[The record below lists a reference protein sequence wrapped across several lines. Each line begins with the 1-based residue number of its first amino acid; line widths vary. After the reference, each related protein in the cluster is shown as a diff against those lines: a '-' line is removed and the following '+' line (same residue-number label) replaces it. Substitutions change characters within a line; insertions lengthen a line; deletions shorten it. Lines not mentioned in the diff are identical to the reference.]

1 MLLDKLLLVGEPDGA
16 GTIADPPAPDPE
28 PAPQPEPEPPA
39 SDDAPADGEDAPAA
53 DGDDAPES
61 EDFTPEERRALL
73 ERLKDSDE
81 FKELVPKDEPKP
93 EKPAHPLI
101 TRQDDP
107 MYRAIAQDVGS
118 AYEQITAT
126 LKKLSDPNAQVMQS
140 EADTAAALM
149 DSIGH
154 FQALAERRGQLTTIT
169 MIAMRELGVEG
180 DFDEKNPIH
189 GELEQ
194 AIADI
199 EQKMTHNYRQ
209 RGRLLK
215 EIDPGRRQQMAQSIE
230 ESDAGLVGGF
240 LNNVIKLAAKH
251 GETQG
256 MAKAEKDFDKR
267 QATAVTL
274 AKSNGNVE
282 ATARARRVL
291 AGAVAQSSAN
301 TPSKTSSGPLTIE
314 EAQTL
319 SIEELKRR
327 GYA

>member
-1 MLLDKLLLVGEPDGA
+1 MLLRYLLVGEPDGTN
-16 GTIADPPAPDPE
+16 GADPPETPAE
-28 PAPQPEPEPPA
+28 PAAQPEAEETPAEEAASPEAEVQPA
-39 SDDAPADGEDAPAA
+39 EETEAS
-53 DGDDAPES
+53 PES

-73 ERLKDSDE
+73 ERLKGTPE
-81 FKELVPKDEPKP
+81 FEEIAPKPESKP

-215 EIDPGRRQQMAQSIE
+215 EIDPTKRQQMAQSIE

-251 GETQG
+251 GETLG
-256 MAKAEKDFDKR
+256 LAKAEKDFDKR
-267 QATAVTL
+267 QAKAVTL

-282 ATARARRVL
+282 ATAKAKRML
-291 AGAVAQSSAN
+291 AGAVVQSSAN